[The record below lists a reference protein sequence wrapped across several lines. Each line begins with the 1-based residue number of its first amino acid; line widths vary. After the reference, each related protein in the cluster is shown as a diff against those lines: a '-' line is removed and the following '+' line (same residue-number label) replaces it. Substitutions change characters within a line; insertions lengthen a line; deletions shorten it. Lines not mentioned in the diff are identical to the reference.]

1 MSNDMKTIMENW
13 RGNLSEVDTSPEAT
27 LARIG
32 QNRAKVAAEEEEE
45 EKKKAQDKKDSAFA
59 QAVAAAMGNKGGK
72 VFPGTAQGEKDVL
85 DRAEGDGGIGKAL
98 SVILNNPDVL
108 DTISSIVKIG
118 AVGAILF
125 PELGSTA
132 GGLVALKGSAAFD
145 TLAAI
150 GYFNKGKNISGWS
163 SVVAAVLSV
172 PAGAVFQIYK
182 SFMLLKNSGSLV
194 LISKE
199 APAALVNGL
208 SVAIEVIIKV
218 IEEGLNK
225 LYDPNSI
232 ISSAI
237 AKKKKDK
244 PESVDEKKIKNNME
258 TSGRELIE
266 TLTNIKSELDKG

>member
-1 MSNDMKTIMENW
+1 
-13 RGNLSEVDTSPEAT
+13 
-27 LARIG
+27 
-32 QNRAKVAAEEEEE
+32 
-45 EKKKAQDKKDSAFA
+45 
-59 QAVAAAMGNKGGK
+59 
-72 VFPGTAQGEKDVL
+72 
-85 DRAEGDGGIGKAL
+85 
-98 SVILNNPDVL
+98 
-108 DTISSIVKIG
+108 
-118 AVGAILF
+118 
-125 PELGSTA
+125 
-132 GGLVALKGSAAFD
+132 
-145 TLAAI
+145 
-150 GYFNKGKNISGWS
+150 
-163 SVVAAVLSV
+163 
-172 PAGAVFQIYK
+172 
-182 SFMLLKNSGSLV
+182 MLLKNSGSLV

-208 SVAIEVIIKV
+208 SVTIEVIIKV

>member
-125 PELGSTA
+125 PEPATTA

>member
-1 MSNDMKTIMENW
+1 MKTIMENW
-13 RGNLSEVDTSPEAT
+13 RETLKKLFSPD
-27 LARIG
+27 R
-32 QNRAKVAAEEEEE
+32 
-45 EKKKAQDKKDSAFA
+45 KKRKEDFFAPLKQKAQDKASRHVA
-59 QAVAAAMGNKGGK
+59 QTVAGERPSGT
-72 VFPGTAQGEKDVL
+72 VFSGTAQGEKDVL

-108 DTISSIVKIG
+108 DTISTIVKIG

-125 PELGSTA
+125 PEPATTA